1 MKILLLIN
9 WKIKYCDAIPE
20 HLQPSDYNCPEE
32 PFWFFKY
39 FAEVPKVDVVDIG
52 APTWIEKIENKIR
65 FHFYQTLKVL
75 PKIKQYD
82 LIFVHGSNSAMLL
95 GAIKRIFRIQ
105 MPPILDVDISSFHQ
119 ASKSGMIHRLSQF
132 SSKAFDYM
140 VYHTSSQIDYYKV
153 EFPWLVNKCEFIP
166 LGVDY
171 NYWKT
176 KQYPVI
182 PERKTYIVCVG
193 YRKRDWNT
201 LLKAY
206 NESNIDEELY
216 LIGNPDIKCD
226 NPKVKVLPFIPI
238 SELMTYITNAKFSV
252 IPLDDFN
259 YSFAQLTLLQ
269 QMACILLPAQK
280 ENVILE
286 ATIIS
291 AVANV
296 LLNFILIST
305 WKENAT
311 AFTTLVAEGIMLGIC
326 GWKSREICKVK
337 VFNKNL
343 LTVCV
348 GTAAVVGI
356 CFTVRMAK
364 FQSTVELLIS
374 VVLSGIAYFIV
385 LIALKNENN
394 ITYHGGRNR

>member
-9 WKIKYCDAIPE
+9 WKIKYSDAVPE
-20 HLQPSDYNCPEE
+20 NLQPSDYNCPEE

-39 FAEVPKVDVVDIG
+39 FSEVPEVDVVDIG
-52 APTWIEKIENKIR
+52 APTWIEKIENKLR

-95 GAIKRIFRIQ
+95 GAIKRIFRIP

-140 VYHTSSQIDYYKV
+140 VYHTSSQIDYYKM
-153 EFPWLVNKCEFIP
+153 EFPWLENKCEFIP

-216 LIGNPDIKCD
+216 LIGKSDIKCD
-226 NPKVKVLPFIPI
+226 NPKVKVLPFMQIN
-238 SELMTYITNAKFSV
+238 ELMTYITNAKFSV

-269 QMACILLPAQK
+269 QMALGVPILAADVYAIRDYIRCSNGVIAYAPYDVENLKIKLQEFSKLKEADLQKMGQSSIESTKTVLSEQQMAQRF
-280 ENVILE
+280 ERICR
-286 ATIIS
+286 
-291 AVANV
+291 
-296 LLNFILIST
+296 
-305 WKENAT
+305 
-311 AFTTLVAEGIMLGIC
+311 MLGR
-326 GWKSREICKVK
+326 GKEI
-337 VFNKNL
+337 
-343 LTVCV
+343 
-348 GTAAVVGI
+348 
-356 CFTVRMAK
+356 
-364 FQSTVELLIS
+364 
-374 VVLSGIAYFIV
+374 
-385 LIALKNENN
+385 
-394 ITYHGGRNR
+394 

>member
-9 WKIKYCDAIPE
+9 WKIKYCDAVPE
-20 HLQPSDYNCPEE
+20 NLQPSDYSCPKE

-39 FAEVPKVDVVDIG
+39 FYEVPEVDVVDIE
-52 APTWIEKIENKIR
+52 APKWIEKVENKIR

-105 MPPILDVDISSFHQ
+105 TPPILDVDISSFHQ
-119 ASKSGMIHRLSQF
+119 ASKSGIIHRLSQF

-140 VYHTSSQIDYYKV
+140 VYHTSSQIDYYKM

-216 LIGNPDIKCD
+216 LIGKPDIKCE

-252 IPLDDFN
+252 ILAADVYAIRDYIRCSNGVIAYTPYDVENLKTKLQGFSKLKEADLQKMGQ
-259 YSFAQLTLLQ
+259 SSIESTKTVLSEQ
-269 QMACILLPAQK
+269 QMAQRFERICRMLCRGK
-280 ENVILE
+280 
-286 ATIIS
+286 
-291 AVANV
+291 
-296 LLNFILIST
+296 
-305 WKENAT
+305 
-311 AFTTLVAEGIMLGIC
+311 GI
-326 GWKSREICKVK
+326 
-337 VFNKNL
+337 
-343 LTVCV
+343 
-348 GTAAVVGI
+348 
-356 CFTVRMAK
+356 
-364 FQSTVELLIS
+364 
-374 VVLSGIAYFIV
+374 
-385 LIALKNENN
+385 
-394 ITYHGGRNR
+394 